1 MEASFRREGTP
12 QAPGHEPPVDP
23 GGGPSY
29 GGLSLVARILRG
41 RELAAEAAGI
51 PPLDSDQVLDLQRT
65 AGNQLTTG
73 ALARWIDGLQA
84 AETAA
89 ALEPF
94 ARPGHAA
101 SHPPEVLLGLLAPAA
116 THHPAAHAEIAA
128 ALTAMEP
135 VIEVRLSCVGG
146 EQLGAEIVLAG
157 AEPAVDRPLP
167 GRRLHPRAAV
177 RGRLR
182 PARRLPRQRDD
193 PVQRGREQ
201 RAARA
206 RRAGGHPGRERSPGR
221 HRDRP
226 VGR

>member
-1 MEASFRREGTP
+1 MEGSFRREGTP

-101 SHPPEVLLGLLAPAA
+101 QHPPEVLLGLLTPAA
-116 THHPAAHAEIAA
+116 THHPAAHAQIAA
-128 ALTAMEP
+128 AITAMEP

-146 EQLGAEIVLAG
+146 EQLAAEIVLAG
-157 AEPAVDRPLP
+157 AEPAVTDLFQDDAFTLELP
-167 GRRLHPRAAV
+167 CAAV
-177 RGRLR
+177 FGPLADYRGNGTIPFSAAGSSAQLAIGAPEVIQAGNARLVAIATVR
-182 PARRLPRQRDD
+182 
-193 PVQRGREQ
+193 
-201 RAARA
+201 
-206 RRAGGHPGRERSPGR
+206 
-221 HRDRP
+221 
-226 VGR
+226 

>member
-84 AETAA
+84 AEAAA

-94 ARPGHAA
+94 AHPGHAERHA
-101 SHPPEVLLGLLAPAA
+101 PEVLLGLLGIAA
-116 THHPAAHAEIAA
+116 AHHPAAHAQIAA
-128 ALTAMEP
+128 ALEAMEP
-135 VIEVRLSCVGG
+135 VVEVRLSCVAG
-146 EQLGAEIVLAG
+146 EQAGAEITVAG
-157 AEPAVDRPLP
+157 AEPAVTDLFQDDAFTVELP
-167 GRRLHPRAAV
+167 CAAV
-177 RGRLR
+177 FGPLADHRGDNGIPFSAAGTSVRLTLGA
-182 PARRLPRQRDD
+182 PQ
-193 PVQRGREQ
+193 VIQ
-201 RAARA
+201 
-206 RRAGGHPGRERSPGR
+206 AGGARLVAIATVR
-221 HRDRP
+221 
-226 VGR
+226 